1 MTRAMTDMATAQIS
15 EHTNDCLSTRRAA
28 SKSLAPIKCATCTEK
43 PMLAAEA
50 SPPISHP
57 VVSTS
62 PMAAEAFA
70 PRWPT
75 MEASIK
81 NITVADICARI
92 LGILSWMMSDSFSW
106 LVISRPSRI

>member
-1 MTRAMTDMATAQIS
+1 MAKAQIRQ
-15 EHTNDCLSTRRAA
+15 HTSDCLNTRRAA
-28 SKSLAPIKCATCTEK
+28 SKSLAPIKWATCTEK
-43 PMLAAEA
+43 PILAAEA
-50 SPPISHP
+50 RPPISHP